1 MIEPRFT
8 TDSLLGIIAYNH
20 TNHDYVLTMILT
32 NSFHLI
38 DNVIQETS
46 RLGIIA
52 YNHTI
57 HDYMLIV
64 NSFHLLYDGIQET
77 SRLGII
83 TY

>member
-20 TNHDYVLTMILT
+20 TNHDYMLTMILT
-32 NSFHLI
+32 NSFHL
-38 DNVIQETS
+38 
-46 RLGIIA
+46 
-52 YNHTI
+52 
-57 HDYMLIV
+57 
-64 NSFHLLYDGIQET
+64 LYDAIQET